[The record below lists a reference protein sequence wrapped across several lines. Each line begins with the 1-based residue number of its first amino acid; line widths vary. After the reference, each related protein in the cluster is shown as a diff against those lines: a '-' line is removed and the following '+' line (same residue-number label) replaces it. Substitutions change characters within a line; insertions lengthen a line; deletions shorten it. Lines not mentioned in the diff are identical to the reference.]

1 MTGFAL
7 IGDTAA
13 PTDLD
18 LVREGAAI
26 AAAHGDER
34 LRGRCLTLTAVGTF
48 YSDFEAGRQHCEEAA
63 RCAEAAGDEFGLDCA
78 RALQGLILHFRDQHG
93 QAEVLLQPV
102 VRRMIRRGD
111 RGIVST
117 VLVFQSNSALYT
129 GDIARAHQL
138 AGQAADIARPLG
150 DYHRVGTTLSQLALL
165 RGVVGDIDGGLQL
178 LERFVHVVQG
188 AGPEVFVPGMAR
200 TLGLLH
206 LWRGDFEEAIHWLAP
221 DALAAGPTA
230 DTHIDALA
238 MPCRAEALRRLGRV
252 DEAHRVLDR
261 AAGIARTMGMPR
273 VLADV
278 IDEQAFLSAAE
289 EPDRAADLHHEALA
303 IRVDHGLR
311 TYYVD
316 SLDALAVLMART
328 NRPGDAVRLIAAA
341 DRARHV
347 IGYPRHRVD
356 VSEHDLI
363 VTALR
368 ATLDDDAFE
377 QAAAEGSGLA
387 LDEAVTY
394 ARRTRGQRGRPT
406 TGWASLTPTELEVVR
421 LVVDGLSNPAIGT
434 RLFMSRATVKTHL
447 SHVFAKLDVANRTE
461 LATYA
466 AGRLRQR

>member
-1 MTGFAL
+1 
-7 IGDTAA
+7 
-13 PTDLD
+13 
-18 LVREGAAI
+18 
-26 AAAHGDER
+26 
-34 LRGRCLTLTAVGTF
+34 
-48 YSDFEAGRQHCEEAA
+48 
-63 RCAEAAGDEFGLDCA
+63 
-78 RALQGLILHFRDQHG
+78 
-93 QAEVLLQPV
+93 
-102 VRRMIRRGD
+102 MIRRGD
-111 RGIVST
+111 RGIAST

-129 GDIARAHQL
+129 GDVARAEEL
-138 AGQAADIARPLG
+138 AGQAADVAGPLG

-165 RGVVGDIDGGLQL
+165 RGVVGDVDGGLQL

-200 TLGLLH
+200 TLGVLH
-206 LWRGDFEEAIHWLAP
+206 LWRGDFEDAVRWLAP

-238 MPCRAEALRRLGRV
+238 MPGLAEALRHLGRI
-252 DEAHRVLDR
+252 DEAHGVLDR
-261 AAGIARTMGMPR
+261 AAGIARTMGMRR

-278 IDEQAFLSAAE
+278 IEQQAFLRAAE

-311 TYYVD
+311 TFIVD

-341 DRARHV
+341 NQARHV
-347 IGYPRHRVD
+347 IGYRRHRVD
-356 VSEHDLI
+356 VSEHDVI
-363 VTALR
+363 VAALR
-368 ATLDDDAFE
+368 ATLGEDAFDH
-377 QAAAEGSGLA
+377 AAAEGSGLA

-421 LVVDGLSNPAIGT
+421 LVVDGRSNPEIGT

-461 LATYA
+461 LATFA
-466 AGRLRQR
+466 AGRLRQG